1 MKEKNNIFKKDFE
14 GIFAV
19 VDIDNIDT
27 DMLIPKQFLKT
38 TTRIGLGKYLFYEK
52 RYDKNG
58 DKKDDFVLNQTPY
71 DSAEIL
77 VAGKNFGCGSSR
89 EHAPWALKDFGIK
102 VIIAEGFADI
112 FYNNCFE
119 NLILPVVLKRNE
131 IELIKAFF
139 QKNDTSDGCVQDG
152 NIIDW
157 FENILQIQRK
167 KNNKLTINLEK
178 QDVHCGEK
186 IFHFEIDK
194 AKKYKIINQ
203 IDTIGEILTKIKL
216 IEKFELLHII

>member
-1 MKEKNNIFKKDFE
+1 MNKEKNIFKGDFT

-38 TTRIGLGKYLFYEK
+38 TTRIGLGKYLFYER
-52 RYDKNG
+52 RYDKDGN
-58 DKKDDFVLNQTPY
+58 KKSDFVLNQTPY
-71 DSAEIL
+71 DKAEIL
-77 VAGKNFGCGSSR
+77 VAGNNFGCGSSR

-119 NLILPVVLKRNE
+119 NLILPVVLKE
-131 IELIKAFF
+131 DETAYIKKVFNCDISNY
-139 QKNDTSDGCVQDG
+139 QQEG
-152 NIIDW
+152 NIVDW
-157 FENILQIQRK
+157 FENILQIQQK

-178 QDVHCGEK
+178 QEIKCGERT
-186 IFHFEIDK
+186 FHFEIDEG
-194 AKKYKIINQ
+194 KKMKIINQ

>member
-58 DKKDDFVLNQTPY
+58 DKKDDFVLNQPPY
-71 DSAEIL
+71 DNAEIL
-77 VAGKNFGCGSSR
+77 VGGKNFGCGSSR

-119 NLILPVVLKRNE
+119 NLLLPIVLKHDE
-131 IELIKAFF
+131 IEFIKAFF
-139 QKNDTSDGCVQDG
+139 QENDASDGGAQNG

-157 FENILQIQRK
+157 FENILQIQQK

-178 QDVHCGEK
+178 QEIKCGGK
-186 IFHFEIDK
+186 TFHFEIDEG
-194 AKKYKIINQ
+194 KKMKIINQ

>member
-1 MKEKNNIFKKDFE
+1 MKEKNNIFKKDFD

-119 NLILPVVLKRNE
+119 NLILPITLKHNE
-131 IELIKAFF
+131 IEFIKAFF
-139 QKNDTSDGCVQDG
+139 QKNDVSDGCVQNG

-157 FENILQIQRK
+157 FENILQIQQK

-178 QDVHCGEK
+178 QEIKCGEK
-186 IFHFEIDK
+186 TFHFDIDN

>member
-77 VAGKNFGCGSSR
+77 VAGENFGCGSSR

-119 NLILPVVLKRNE
+119 NLILPIVLKHDE
-131 IELIKAFF
+131 IEFIKAFF
-139 QKNDTSDGCVQDG
+139 QKNDASDCGVQNG
-152 NIIDW
+152 NIVDW
-157 FENILQIQRK
+157 FENILQIQQK
-167 KNNKLTINLEK
+167 KNNKLIINLEK
-178 QDVHCGEK
+178 QEIKCGENA
-186 IFHFEIDK
+186 FHFDIDGG
-194 AKKYKIINQ
+194 KKMKIINQ

>member
-1 MKEKNNIFKKDFE
+1 MKEKKNIFKKDFE

-58 DKKDDFVLNQTPY
+58 NKKDDFVLNQTPY
-71 DSAEIL
+71 DNAEIL

-119 NLILPVVLKRNE
+119 NLLLPIVLKHDE
-131 IELIKAFF
+131 IEFIKAFF
-139 QKNDTSDGCVQDG
+139 QENDASDGGAQNG

-157 FENILQIQRK
+157 FENILQIQQK
-167 KNNKLTINLEK
+167 KNNKLIINLEK
-178 QDVHCGEK
+178 QEVKCGERA
-186 IFHFEIDK
+186 FHFEIDEG
-194 AKKYKIINQ
+194 KKMKIINQ

>member
-1 MKEKNNIFKKDFE
+1 MNKEKNIFKGDFT

-52 RYDKNG
+52 RYYKNG
-58 DKKDDFVLNQTPY
+58 DKKDDFVLNQPPY
-71 DSAEIL
+71 DNAEIF

-102 VIIAEGFADI
+102 VIIAESFADI

-131 IELIKAFF
+131 IEFIKAFF

-178 QDVHCGEK
+178 QEIK
-186 IFHFEIDK
+186 YRERTFHFDIDEG
-194 AKKYKIINQ
+194 KKMKIINQ